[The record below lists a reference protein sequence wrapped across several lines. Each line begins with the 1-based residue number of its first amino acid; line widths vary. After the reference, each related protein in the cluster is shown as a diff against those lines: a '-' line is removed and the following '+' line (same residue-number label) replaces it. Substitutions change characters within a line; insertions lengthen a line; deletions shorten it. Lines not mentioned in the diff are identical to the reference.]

1 MFFTVLSFHQFTRFY
16 SICLIFSALF
26 SYAFQCY
33 TVTVRLR
40 IPLYH
45 KNRTILYI
53 IYIYII
59 YNIEFHFDP
68 SANVFFNCNTV
79 T

>member
-1 MFFTVLSFHQFTRFY
+1 MFFTVLSFHQFTRIY

-40 IPLYH
+40 IPPYP
-45 KNRTILYI
+45 KNRAILYI
-53 IYIYII
+53 IYII

-79 T
+79 M